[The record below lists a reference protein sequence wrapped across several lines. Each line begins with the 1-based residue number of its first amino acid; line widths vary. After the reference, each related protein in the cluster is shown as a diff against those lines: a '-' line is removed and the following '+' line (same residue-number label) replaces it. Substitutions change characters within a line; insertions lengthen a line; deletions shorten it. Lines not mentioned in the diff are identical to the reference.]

1 MSEDELKDMIEP
13 NMWLWVRR
21 IAIAII
27 VAEYALLLA
36 AFVMLFF
43 AKTIGYVWIPLLVV
57 IVSKTAT
64 LTPLPSV
71 NKSDYSDYIIKEDKD
86 GSRN

>member
-1 MSEDELKDMIEP
+1 MSEDELKDIIEP
-13 NMWLWVRR
+13 QMWMWVRR

-27 VAEYALLLA
+27 VAEYALLIA

-43 AKTIGYVWIPLLVV
+43 VKTIDYVWIPLLVV

-64 LTPLPSV
+64 ISPLPSV
-71 NKSDYSDYIIKEDKD
+71 NKSDYIIKEDRD
-86 GSRN
+86 DNNI